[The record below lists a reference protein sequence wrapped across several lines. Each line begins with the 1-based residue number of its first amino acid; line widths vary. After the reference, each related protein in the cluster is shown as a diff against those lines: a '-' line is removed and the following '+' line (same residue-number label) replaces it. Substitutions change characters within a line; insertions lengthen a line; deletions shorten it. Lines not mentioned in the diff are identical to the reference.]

1 METIAA
7 GSVEPTTTAESGP
20 VSGAVP
26 VIPTA
31 ATLSGPVAGA
41 ISGAGSVKTSGSAAV
56 VGTGSTSVLKR
67 EDPLCAVPVTSI
79 LAAALVL
86 GTGGASV
93 DLAVGPRS
101 LRGSPV
107 LGAGSGAG
115 ILTSLPFP
123 ALGFVSGIGHLLNE
137 IQCHLG
143 IDVAGRVDGV
153 QSPACPQGL
162 FHLLPAAAGAADQL
176 NAVQHHGRLQLLL
189 EKEFQLCQVRDEC

>member
-7 GSVEPTTTAESGP
+7 GSVEPTTPAESGP

-56 VGTGSTSVLKR
+56 VGNGSTSVLKR
-67 EDPLCAVPVTSI
+67 EDPLCAVPVSSI

-86 GTGGASV
+86 GAGGTSV
-93 DLAVGPRS
+93 GLAVGPWS

-115 ILTSLPFP
+115 VLTSLPFP
-123 ALGFVSGIGHLLNE
+123 VLSLVSRIGHLLDE
-137 IQCHLG
+137 VQGHLG
-143 IDVAGRVDGV
+143 IDVTGRMEG
-153 QSPACPQGL
+153 PT
-162 FHLLPAAAGAADQL
+162 LP
-176 NAVQHHGRLQLLL
+176 
-189 EKEFQLCQVRDEC
+189 